1 LLTLGIAGA
10 GAKLTAGCAI
20 GWTAIW
26 TFGCGGGGATC
37 ALACAFGC
45 GAMLV
50 FCGAGGA
57 TVALKSAGVYA
68 RRNALRIWLNLAVTT
83 CSSMPPS
90 MSLASAIVLVSSG
103 SAIASVAL
111 ARL

>member
-1 LLTLGIAGA
+1 MPTALATNSRTAAIPAPRAYRWPGRGSRGALLTLGVAGA

-68 RRNALRIWLNLAVTT
+68 RRNALRISL
-83 CSSMPPS
+83 
-90 MSLASAIVLVSSG
+90 SLA
-103 SAIASVAL
+103 
-111 ARL
+111 